1 MHFINKNFFG
11 FEFEDKGNSTII
23 KLHTLVKPKKNDY
36 SDKYQAAID
45 KVKKNCNAFI
55 NIKVA
60 AKLFGKDNEDASN
73 TEMYAYHHQSKGKEV
88 TWITT
93 DEQYGPWSDACGVY
107 DTYFIAIPYKQT
119 ISAIECSEGVEIM
132 KVTSRSYAKVYGAKG
147 IFTWRNPEKKYDK
160 DSSEGTNFS
169 KTLYMIVNVRRDAK
183 KPCIKI
189 HEVRIPKYA
198 IQKATEANNDKANF
212 YISTSVITL
221 DFPENNTSVESSRN
235 FYPNA
240 FITRDTLTLA
250 EAQELEER
258 TKQNI
263 MNLVTKIPVNNT

>member
-11 FEFEDKGNSTII
+11 YDFVPKDKSTII
-23 KLHTLVKPKKNDY
+23 ELHTLVKPKKNDY
-36 SDKYQAAID
+36 SDKYQAAVD
-45 KVKKNCNAFI
+45 KVKKNCNAFV
-55 NIKVA
+55 NIKVDDNV
-60 AKLFGKDNEDASN
+60 GKNTDASDV
-73 TEMYAYHHQSKGKEV
+73 EMYAYHHQSKGKEV

-93 DEQYGPWSDACGVY
+93 NEKYGPWSDACGIY
-107 DTYFIAIPYKQT
+107 DTYLIAIPYKQT
-119 ISAIECSEGVEIM
+119 ISAIECSEGVEVM
-132 KVTSRSYAKVYGAKG
+132 KATSRSYAKVYGTKG
-147 IFTWRNPEKKYDK
+147 IFTWRNPDKKYDK
-160 DSSEGTNFS
+160 DSAEGTNFS

-198 IQKATEANNDKANF
+198 INKAAEANNDKANF
-212 YISTSVITL
+212 CISTSVMVL

-240 FITRDTLTLA
+240 SVKRAMLTLE
-250 EAQELEER
+250 EAQKLEES